1 MELETAKRPV
11 KEMAAVLFR
20 VQSLLGPL
28 ERWSDDALAELEDRL
43 VTLRLGIAREWVR
56 RDDVEF
62 D

>member
-1 MELETAKRPV
+1 MELDNLKPA
-11 KEMAAVLFR
+11 KEMAAVLYR

-28 ERWSDDALAELEDRL
+28 DRWSDDALSELENRL
-43 VTLRLGIAREWVR
+43 VTLRLGIEREWIR